1 MADNKKKRG
10 GADRGLIALSEP
22 YEVAYWSKKFK
33 ITPAKLKS
41 AVKKA
46 GRSAKNVEAY
56 IKLQKHKAADRA
68 RIAVSQP
75 YEVGYWSKKF
85 KVTPAKLKAAVAAV
99 GHSSKNVGAYL
110 ASKAKKRTKKASKKA
125 ARKTQDAREEKGR
138 PELSE
143 CAARVKGPVALR
155 TRATVV
161 NQLASVRRE
170 AIHQP
175 VAAGALQ
182 VGLRAATIRAARR
195 MRRVPGL

>member
-110 ASKAKKRTKKASKKA
+110 TGKAKKSAKEASRKTAKKTVKKRAKKKA
-125 ARKTQDAREEKGR
+125 A
-138 PELSE
+138 
-143 CAARVKGPVALR
+143 
-155 TRATVV
+155 
-161 NQLASVRRE
+161 
-170 AIHQP
+170 
-175 VAAGALQ
+175 
-182 VGLRAATIRAARR
+182 
-195 MRRVPGL
+195 

>member
-33 ITPAKLKS
+33 ITPAKLKA

-75 YEVGYWSKKF
+75 YEVSYWSKKF
-85 KVTPAKLKAAVAAV
+85 KVTPARLKAAVAAV
-99 GHSSKNVGAYL
+99 GHSSKAVGAHL
-110 ASKAKKRTKKASKKA
+110 AKRKAPKKAKKSASKTPRKTTKKRAKKKA
-125 ARKTQDAREEKGR
+125 A
-138 PELSE
+138 
-143 CAARVKGPVALR
+143 
-155 TRATVV
+155 
-161 NQLASVRRE
+161 
-170 AIHQP
+170 
-175 VAAGALQ
+175 
-182 VGLRAATIRAARR
+182 
-195 MRRVPGL
+195 

>member
-85 KVTPAKLKAAVAAV
+85 KVTPARLKAAVAAV
-99 GHSSKNVGAYL
+99 GHSSKIVGAYF
-110 ASKAKKRTKKASKKA
+110 AKSKAKKGVIE
-125 ARKTQDAREEKGR
+125 RKPSSRHQRRSPGH
-138 PELSE
+138 
-143 CAARVKGPVALR
+143 
-155 TRATVV
+155 VV
-161 NQLASVRRE
+161 DRCDDPS
-170 AIHQP
+170 H
-175 VAAGALQ
+175 G
-182 VGLRAATIRAARR
+182 G
-195 MRRVPGL
+195 